1 MKMVGRAPPAVRHP
15 QVDYRNKSTFC
26 LALMRLQ
33 RINNQQ
39 QKKCS
44 YVKRVA
50 LRKESLGLPQVRA
63 LRMGDMTTAL
73 KIKERFCLFFGPFL
87 V

>member
-50 LRKESLGLPQVRA
+50 LRTCGRAKESLGLPQA
-63 LRMGDMTTAL
+63 KSLIL
-73 KIKERFCLFFGPFL
+73 KAVYKYIRIYL
-87 V
+87 